1 MYLIKDKSQ
10 TKSKKIEE
18 GGERAKEMEF
28 FPPQP
33 DLSLQIS
40 PPNTKPTST
49 FTKTDQNKGLGHWI
63 MPMDPIKTT
72 PFDPALLNHQ
82 NPNSHLFRH
91 KNNNFLPPNDIYN
104 YQTHQF
110 QFHHQQQKQGPP
122 QEFDYLRPIKGI
134 PIYQN
139 PHPLSFSS
147 INYNNSST
155 NNISPSS
162 FERSRFL
169 SRFPRRRSVRA
180 PRMRW
185 TTTLHAR
192 FVHAVEL
199 LGGHES
205 MLILL
210 IPFLCI
216 IYLFSLSF
224 NFLDD

>member
-1 MYLIKDKSQ
+1 
-10 TKSKKIEE
+10 
-18 GGERAKEMEF
+18 MEF